1 MRISEAL
8 GLEWHDIDFETGLFS
23 IVRTSNYRNKE
34 TATRNIYAHELQ
46 AANVMAID
54 YVADLFGHMPL
65 TTQKTAGND
74 K

>member
-1 MRISEAL
+1 MRKTRVNHIQQSMRL
-8 GLEWHDIDFETGLFS
+8 NSLVS
-23 IVRTSNYRNKE
+23 RTLLLK
-34 TATRNIYAHELQ
+34 IYTHELQ